1 MGSDYL
7 ALTGATGLVNQFL
20 STYGLPSSTSPVAPL
35 GGVLAGAQL
44 MTLLNKTNPDT
55 YIVFWEASAAGG
67 TQRDRK
73 NLITNVFTGD
83 WISYS
88 GGVVLSFGM
97 IDARTGTL
105 VAPVVHRLMSP
116 YTTIAAPPDSIA
128 NPIRHGSDLGPLKK
142 AKDKP

>member
-1 MGSDYL
+1 
-7 ALTGATGLVNQFL
+7 
-20 STYGLPSSTSPVAPL
+20 
-35 GGVLAGAQL
+35 

-128 NPIRHGSDLGPLKK
+128 NPIRHGSFEYHPMSAPVLEVRRVRDPHVS
-142 AKDKP
+142 A